1 MKKQTKLEKRRKT
14 VLGAVLGFGAVALLT
29 TATATWIISVNQ
41 LTDNGEVSVTVDT
54 VQNNAIT
61 LEVGTASI
69 KLAETEVISGDHLVV
84 TSDAALGNLT
94 AEFDSIK
101 LTCGKSVIDNNENI
115 TINTYISYD
124 GGANA
129 LNLADDE
136 DDVTNTRNPSADGLP
151 YTVNGDHWTYVDL
164 ATENITIPTAGSSE
178 NDDGS
183 YTVLASGENLKVQ
196 FDWGSFFNKK
206 SPANY
211 YNSIFKNGGD
221 NSSLSQATVED
232 AANIESELT
241 AMHTALDGKKITVT
255 FEVVLPG
262 AGA

>member
-69 KLAETEVISGDHLVV
+69 KLAETEATSGDHLVV
-84 TSDAALGNLT
+84 TSDGLGNLT
-94 AEFDSIK
+94 AKFNSIK

-129 LNLADDE
+129 LNLADDT
-136 DDVTNTRNPSADGLP
+136 DDVTKTRNPSADGLP

-164 ATENITIPTAGSSE
+164 VTKNITIPTEGSSE

-183 YTVLASGENLKVQ
+183 YTVSASGENLNVQ
-196 FDWGSFFNKK
+196 FGWGSFFNKK

-241 AMHTALDGKKITVT
+241 AMHTALEGHSITVT

>member
-69 KLAETEVISGDHLVV
+69 KLAETKAISGDHLVV
-84 TSDAALGNLT
+84 TSDGLGNLT
-94 AEFDSIK
+94 ATFDSIK

-115 TINTYISYD
+115 TINTSISYD

-151 YTVNGDHWTYVDL
+151 YTVNGAHWTYVDL
-164 ATENITIPTAGSSE
+164 VTENITIPTAGSSE

-183 YTVLASGENLKVQ
+183 YTVSASGENLKVV

-221 NSSLSQATVED
+221 ASLSQATVED

-241 AMHTALDGKKITVT
+241 AMHTALNGHSITVT

>member
-69 KLAETEVISGDHLVV
+69 KLAETEAVSGDHLVV
-84 TSDAALGNLT
+84 TSDGLGNLT
-94 AEFDSIK
+94 ATFDSIK

-129 LNLADDE
+129 LNLADDA
-136 DDVTNTRNPSADGLP
+136 DDVTNTRNPSGDLP

-164 ATENITIPTAGSSE
+164 VTENITIPTAGSSE

-183 YTVLASGENLKVQ
+183 YTVLASGENLNVQ
-196 FDWGSFFNKK
+196 FGWGSFFSKK

-221 NSSLSQATVED
+221 DASLSQATVED

-241 AMHTALDGKKITVT
+241 TMHTALDGNSITIT

>member
-41 LTDNGEVSVTVDT
+41 LTDNGEVKVTVDT

-69 KLAETEVISGDHLVV
+69 KLAETEAISGDHFVV
-84 TSDAALGNLT
+84 TSDGLGNLT
-94 AEFDSIK
+94 ATFDSIK

-129 LNLADDE
+129 LNLVGDAA
-136 DDVTNTRNPSADGLP
+136 DVTNTRDPAKLS
-151 YTVNGDHWTYVDL
+151 YTVNDDSWTYVDL
-164 ATENITIPTAGSSE
+164 VTEKITIPTAGSSE

-183 YTVLASGENLKVQ
+183 YTVLASGENLNVE
-196 FDWGSFFNKK
+196 FGWGSFFNKK

-221 NSSLSQATVED
+221 DASLSQATVED

-241 AMHTALDGKKITVT
+241 AMHTALDGRNITLT
-255 FEVVLPG
+255 FEVVLPE

>member
-41 LTDNGEVSVTVDT
+41 LMDNGEVSVTVDT

-61 LEVGTASI
+61 LEVEGQPSI

-84 TSDAALGNLT
+84 TSDGLGNLT
-94 AEFDSIK
+94 ATFDSIK

-129 LNLADDE
+129 LNLADDA
-136 DDVTNTRNPSADGLP
+136 DDVTKTRNPSDGLP

-164 ATENITIPTAGSSE
+164 VTKNITIPTAGSSE

-183 YTVLASGENLKVQ
+183 YTVLASGENLKVK
-196 FDWGSFFNKK
+196 FGWGSFFNNK

-241 AMHTALDGKKITVT
+241 AMHTALDPHSITVT